1 MSVFVTDTHPLVW
14 FGGGRHGNLSQVALK
29 VFADADA
36 GQAFIYIPAVVLWEI
51 ALLERNG
58 KVKLD
63 GGFSR
68 WTEKILAHP
77 GFGLAPLEPAVI
89 ARAVAYNFNSDPFD
103 SVIAATA
110 AELSLPLI
118 TKDAAMTDS
127 SLIEIH
133 W

>member
-14 FGGGRHGNLSQVALK
+14 FGGGKHGNLSQAALK
-29 VFADADA
+29 VFADAEA
-36 GQAFIYIPAVVLWEI
+36 GQAFIYIPAVVLWGI
-51 ALLERNG
+51 ALLERTG
-58 KVKLD
+58 KIKLG

-77 GFGLAPLEPAVI
+77 GFGIAPLEPAII
-89 ARAVAYNFNSDPFD
+89 AQAVAYNLNSDPFD

-118 TKDAAMTDS
+118 TRDAAMTDS
-127 SLIEIH
+127 RLIEIY